1 MKSNNMKNV
10 IDFILML
17 SNTNIP
23 KNKPCDS
30 VKHRRPNAQYSD
42 KLFNDVKT
50 IQNIMRYKN
59 ILNNPVFVNIF
70 IALIRGYVQ
79 KTNTLVKLNVQ
90 NIKLHDLINGL
101 FYIYVYILLPVLYRE
116 KIYNIISGS
125 GLSSNYKSFQFPDC
139 VPVVNKYFEEHKS
152 STLKGLSFWRNVFIR
167 LDVTQLKQSLLSLLK
182 NLRKLRTSRHPNYIY
197 IKLSLKGLNAKKTLN
212 DNVSYYKFLQNN
224 NATILNKTRYSVVDK
239 TFTTLLAS
247 TPAIAVN
254 WFLEDTYKTLNIK
267 ERAFKNNN
275 ILFIPNIF
283 NENLHKIEPN
293 SKSVSQHFA
302 KYAFLLLIYVA
313 QFIYNTTFYT
323 SLKEFQ
329 SFYSTLVK
337 ENILT
342 NGNIVEDIESFFL
355 KIFGIN
361 ASTSQTSAK
370 HLINFDMV
378 FLYVKLAFSVLKP
391 LNRNNGMHN
400 TTKCLCSFFHNF
412 KMDKNA
418 KLTHVDKLVS
428 LVKHIV
434 EHFGMFSV
442 SYDVLL
448 PNNKHDLNQIIKLN
462 ENNDEFVS
470 ILSVYLTVINILRL
484 IKNNKVTFESGLLTT
499 NNANKNVHLISMY
512 DNDVIVKAL
521 KEFIIIQNMS
531 MSDVLKRSYR
541 KKLETVILTKALNI
555 PNKLIPPLRLVKGIA
570 RQIPKI
576 VRPIAKVTKH
586 IFH

>member
-59 ILNNPVFVNIF
+59 ILNNPIFVNIF

-329 SFYSTLVK
+329 SFY
-337 ENILT
+337 
-342 NGNIVEDIESFFL
+342 
-355 KIFGIN
+355 
-361 ASTSQTSAK
+361 
-370 HLINFDMV
+370 
-378 FLYVKLAFSVLKP
+378 
-391 LNRNNGMHN
+391 
-400 TTKCLCSFFHNF
+400 
-412 KMDKNA
+412 
-418 KLTHVDKLVS
+418 
-428 LVKHIV
+428 
-434 EHFGMFSV
+434 
-442 SYDVLL
+442 
-448 PNNKHDLNQIIKLN
+448 
-462 ENNDEFVS
+462 
-470 ILSVYLTVINILRL
+470 
-484 IKNNKVTFESGLLTT
+484 
-499 NNANKNVHLISMY
+499 
-512 DNDVIVKAL
+512 
-521 KEFIIIQNMS
+521 
-531 MSDVLKRSYR
+531 
-541 KKLETVILTKALNI
+541 
-555 PNKLIPPLRLVKGIA
+555 
-570 RQIPKI
+570 
-576 VRPIAKVTKH
+576 
-586 IFH
+586 